1 MRRLE
6 ELAAT
11 DGLTGILNRR
21 RFFELAARE
30 VELARRK
37 GRTVAVVL
45 ADLDHF
51 KAVNDGYGHAAGDA
65 VLKGVADRFRSV
77 LRATDLSCRYGGEEF
92 AFLFPESDLAQ
103 GLKAAERLRAGVA
116 AAPLSCS
123 EGAIGVTLSLGVS
136 AGRPGP
142 DGLLDLEGLLRAAD
156 EALYAAKKAGRN
168 RVEPSGPGEAPGPR

>member
-1 MRRLE
+1 MIKLGKGNRYRYDYDKCTGCATCYEQCPVGAILE
-6 ELAAT
+6 PEK
-11 DGLTGILNRR
+11 
-21 RFFELAARE
+21 AR
-30 VELARRK
+30 
-37 GRTVAVVL
+37 TVVL

-51 KAVNDGYGHAAGDA
+51 KDVNDHHGHAAGDA
-65 VLKGVADRFRSV
+65 VLKGVAGRFRSA

-136 AGRPGP
+136 AGRPGA